1 MDNISL
7 TGEAAAQAGP
17 ASQDQSISPQV
28 EAQKPQEVTAIPKPP
43 DSAAGVATGESD
55 ESELIRFRRK
65 GESLGEYMADAPIVA
80 DAPDEPVLQSKL
92 SPGQMSVLR
101 EMMAG
106 KSVAAA
112 SKVTRVS
119 RSTIYRWQSED
130 PQFIAALNAW
140 KRQTDESIRNRLLAL
155 GDRAVTAL
163 NNALLTCDAK
173 AAVSVLKGLGM
184 LSPVKHGSP
193 DAKVVEAEL
202 NLSRMETQAQ
212 IKEQTK
218 ATTQRLE
225 KAERAERGW

>member
-7 TGEAAAQAGP
+7 TGGAVAQASGAGQAP
-17 ASQDQSISPQV
+17 HSNPVSPQA
-28 EAQKPQEVTAIPKPP
+28 EAQKPQEVTAIPTPS
-43 DSAAGVATGESD
+43 DAAGVPTGGSD
-55 ESELIRFRRK
+55 ESELMRVRRK

-92 SPGQMSVLR
+92 SPGQASVLR

-173 AAVSVLKGLGM
+173 TAMSVLKGLGM
-184 LSPVKHGSP
+184 LSPAKHGSP
-193 DAKVVEAEL
+193 DVKVVEEEL
-202 NLSRMETQAQ
+202 KLSRMEAETQ
-212 IKEQTK
+212 IKEQQRAK
-218 ATTQRLE
+218 KDRLE
-225 KAERAERGW
+225 KAIRGW